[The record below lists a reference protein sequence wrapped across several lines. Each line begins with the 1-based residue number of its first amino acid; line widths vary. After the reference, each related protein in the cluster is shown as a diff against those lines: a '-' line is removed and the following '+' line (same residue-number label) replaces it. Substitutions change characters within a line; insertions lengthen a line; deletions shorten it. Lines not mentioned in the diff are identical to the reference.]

1 MGEAMRWLEKLK
13 VPDPAPDHFAPA
25 ILRLQREAPSPLPR
39 RVLQGVLALLV
50 FLLVW
55 AAVGRIDIIAVA
67 PGKLVPLTYLKV
79 VQPPESGIVSEL
91 LVQEGD
97 KVKAGQVLVR
107 MDRHVSEADNR
118 QIDVDLKLKQMQ
130 VRRIDVELAGKPFQ
144 RLSGD
149 TPELFAEVDTQ
160 YRARRQAYQ
169 DALATEQATLARTEQ
184 DYAAAVQQ
192 ETKLAQ
198 TAPILKEQEAGWTQ
212 LVKEGYA
219 GKLMALDR
227 TRARVEAE
235 GELAA
240 QHHAVASLK
249 SGIEQSRQK
258 IAQIL
263 SGYRQQLATERVE
276 TETQRH
282 KLAQDWDKQSHRH
295 GLLELKASQD
305 GIIKDLAT
313 HTIGTVVQPGTI
325 LMTLVPEDEP
335 LRAEVMVANL
345 DAGFVVEGQ
354 PVKLKLSAYSF
365 QKYGMVEGTVKRV
378 SPDATEGGDP
388 AQRKATQ
395 GDAGQPET
403 PPAGYRTLV
412 VLKTPYL
419 EAEGKRYR
427 LSPGMQVAA
436 EINLGTRTVLEYLL
450 SPVRKT
456 IHEAARER

>member
-1 MGEAMRWLEKLK
+1 MHK
-13 VPDPAPDHFAPA
+13 VFSDDFAPA

-39 RVLQGVLALLV
+39 RVLQGVLALLA
-50 FLLVW
+50 FLLIW

-91 LVQEGD
+91 LVSEGD

-107 MDRHVSEADNR
+107 MDRHVSEADSR
-118 QIDVDLKLKQMQ
+118 QIEVDLKVKQLEL
-130 VRRIDVELAGKPFQ
+130 RRIDAELAGTSLKHLP
-144 RLSGD
+144 GD

-160 YRARRQAYQ
+160 FRTRRQAYQ
-169 DALATEQATLARTEQ
+169 DALDAEKATLIRAEQ
-184 DYAAAVQQ
+184 DYRAAVEQ
-192 ETKLAQ
+192 ETKLGQ
-198 TAPILKEQEAGWTQ
+198 TAPLLKEQEAGWNQ

-227 TRARVEAE
+227 TRARMESE

-240 QHHAVASLK
+240 QHHTVESLRA
-249 SGIEQSRQK
+249 GIEQSRKK
-258 IAQIL
+258 IAQIV
-263 SGYRQQLATERVE
+263 SNYRQQLATERVE

-295 GLLELKASQD
+295 GLLELKAPQD

-335 LRAEVMVANL
+335 MQAEVTVANL
-345 DAGFVVEGQ
+345 DAGFVTSGQ
-354 PVKLKLSAYSF
+354 TAKIKLSAYPF
-365 QKYGMVEGTVKRV
+365 QEYGMVEGTVKHV
-378 SPDATEGGDP
+378 SPDAIEGGDL
-388 AQRKATQ
+388 AQRKTTQ
-395 GDAGQPET
+395 GDAGQAEN

-412 VLKTPYL
+412 ALNTPYL

>member
-1 MGEAMRWLEKLK
+1 MKLLECFKARE
-13 VPDPAPDHFAPA
+13 PSPDHFTPA

-39 RVLQGVLALLV
+39 RVLQGVLALLA

-91 LVQEGD
+91 LVQGGD
-97 KVKAGQVLVR
+97 RVKAGQVLVR

-118 QIDVDLKLKQMQ
+118 QIEADLNLKQMQ
-130 VRRIDVELAGKPFQ
+130 VRRIDAELAGKPFR
-144 RLSGD
+144 RLSSD
-149 TPELFAEVDTQ
+149 VPELFAEVDAQ
-160 YRARRQAYQ
+160 FRARRQAYQ
-169 DALATEQATLARTEQ
+169 DALDAEQATLARAEQ
-184 DYAAAVQQ
+184 DHAAAVQQ
-192 ETKLAQ
+192 ETKLAK
-198 TAPILKEQEAGWTQ
+198 TAPLLKEQESGWTQ

-227 TRARVEAE
+227 TRARVEAD

-240 QHHAVASLK
+240 QRHTVESLK
-249 SGIEQSRQK
+249 SGIDLSRK
-258 IAQIL
+258 RIAQIV
-263 SGYRQQLATERVE
+263 SNYRQQLATERVE
-276 TETQRH
+276 TEAQRH

-295 GLLELKASQD
+295 GLLELKAPQD

-335 LRAEVMVANL
+335 MQAEVMVANL
-345 DAGFVVEGQ
+345 DAGFVAEGQ

-365 QKYGMVEGTVKRV
+365 QKYGMVEGIVKHV

-395 GDAGQPET
+395 SDAGQPES
-403 PPAGYRTLV
+403 PPAGYRALV
-412 VLKTPYL
+412 ALKTPYL

-456 IHEAARER
+456 IQEAGRER